1 MRDPVNLHEAT
12 VIASVSGGK
21 DSAAMCLYLKERGIP
36 YRAVFADTGWEAK
49 ETYAYLRGPLTDV
62 IGPIDEV
69 GYPGGMEALVNKK
82 GMFPSRTIRF
92 CTEELKVKPLHAYCQ
107 KVHDETGKPIISA
120 IGLRAAE
127 SAARAHLAPI
137 DGLTLK
143 SKLEIIIWRPI
154 IDKTEQWVIDMH
166 HAHNLLPNPLY
177 LAGATRVGC
186 WPCIHSRK
194 SEIRFMAEHDPAQVE
209 RIASLEH
216 AASTAAVGRGARP
229 VSFFQSRL
237 SEHDDKNVPWS
248 IRDVVEWA
256 KTGRGG
262 RQYELFDSRDPDE
275 GCTRWGMCEQPKP
288 GEDA

>member
-1 MRDPVNLHEAT
+1 MKDPQNLAEAI
-12 VIASVSGGK
+12 VVASVSGGK

-69 GYPGGMEALVNKK
+69 GYPGGMEALVAKK

-92 CTEELKVKPLHAYCQ
+92 CTEELKVKPLHAYYQ
-107 KVHDETGKPIISA
+107 RVHDETGKPIISA
-120 IGLRAAE
+120 IGIRAAE
-127 SAARAHLAPI
+127 SVARSQLAPI

-143 SKLEIIIWRPI
+143 SKLEITIWRPI
-154 IDKTEQWVIDMH
+154 IDKSEQWVIDMH
-166 HAHNLLPNPLY
+166 LNNGLMPNPLY

-186 WPCIHSRK
+186 YPCINSRK
-194 SEIRFMAEHDPAQVE
+194 SEIRLMAERDPNQVDRLE
-209 RIASLEH
+209 RLEQSASDVSIARGSQR
-216 AASTAAVGRGARP
+216 VGM
-229 VSFFQSRL
+229 FQSRL
-237 SEHDDKNVPWS
+237 SQVDGKFPIWP
-248 IRDVVEWA
+248 IRQVVEWA

-275 GCTRWGMCEQPKP
+275 GCTRWGLCEQPK
-288 GEDA
+288 GDDDA

>member
-1 MRDPVNLHEAT
+1 MKDPQNLADAI

-49 ETYAYLRGPLTDV
+49 ETYAYLRGPLTDA

-69 GYPGGMEALVNKK
+69 GYPGGMEALTTKK
-82 GMFPSRTIRF
+82 GMFPSRIRRF
-92 CTEELKVKPLHAYCQ
+92 CTDELKVKPLNDYHQ
-107 KVHDETGKPIISA
+107 RVHNETGKPIINA

-127 SAARAHLAPI
+127 STARAHLAPI

-143 SKLEIIIWRPI
+143 SKLEITIWRPI
-154 IDKTEQWVIDMH
+154 IDKSEQWVIDMH
-166 HAHNLLPNPLY
+166 HAHNLMPNPLY

-194 SEIRFMAEHDPAQVE
+194 SEIRFIAEHDPAQID
-209 RIASLEH
+209 RLEKLEF
-216 AASTAAVGRGARP
+216 AASSVAAKRGAKP
-229 VSFFQSRL
+229 VAFFQSRL
-237 SEHDDKNVPWS
+237 ANENGEFPCTP
-248 IRDVVEWA
+248 IRDIVEWA

-275 GCTRWGMCEQPKP
+275 GCTRWGMCEQPKS
-288 GEDA
+288 ED